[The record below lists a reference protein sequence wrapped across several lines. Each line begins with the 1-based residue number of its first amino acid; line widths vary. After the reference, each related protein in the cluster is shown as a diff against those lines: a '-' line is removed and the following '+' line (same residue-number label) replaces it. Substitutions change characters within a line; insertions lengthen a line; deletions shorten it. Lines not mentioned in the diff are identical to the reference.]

1 MWGGPADLLV
11 NVWRPRSRHESSVA
25 VCSVLGMAGTISLR
39 KEAEEK
45 KKPDPEQV
53 FKKSDKNSDGFL
65 TVEEFLGKRAEDP
78 EKEGQ
83 GEKAFAA
90 KDKDKDMKLSLEEF
104 KAMPEKKK
112 P

>member
-1 MWGGPADLLV
+1 MNRLWLCAL
-11 NVWRPRSRHESSVA
+11 
-25 VCSVLGMAGTISLR
+25 VLGIGAGTISAEE
-39 KEAEEK
+39 KKPEEK

-65 TVEEFLGKRAEDP
+65 TMEEFLGKRAEDP
-78 EKEGQ
+78 EKKAK
-83 GEKAFAA
+83 GEKSFAA

-112 P
+112 KP